1 MKTERAAS
9 PRVVYVEGMPFSVK
23 PETAIRMLI
32 SNMARY
38 INHETIA
45 LTDVG
50 SGKLNIPAPPA
61 DVRSPLRELVA
72 GHADPGF
79 LSTFSVMRLLSN
91 GDGCAV

>member
-1 MKTERAAS
+1 
-9 PRVVYVEGMPFSVK
+9 
-23 PETAIRMLI
+23 MLS

-50 SGKLNIPAPPA
+50 SGKLNVAMPPA
-61 DVRSPLRELVA
+61 DVRSPIRDRVA
-72 GHADPGF
+72 GHPDPGF
-79 LSTFSVMRLLSN
+79 LSTFSVMRLLSS